1 MPRIPSWFLYAL
13 VTTLCWGTW
22 GAFVEI
28 PEKAGFP
35 STLGFIVWSIS
46 MVPFMLIALAKSGWK
61 LEHGWKS
68 VRDGMFVGL
77 TGAGGNLLLFEALR
91 TGPAYIVFP
100 IISLYPVWTILFSLV
115 FLKEKATRRQW
126 VGIGLAVA
134 AIFFFTWNPESF
146 RDDDSNVKG
155 GAWLALA
162 LIIFMLWGTQNIVFK
177 TANRHTSAESIFVYM
192 TIGGLVLAPVAWWM
206 TEPGQPINW
215 GLKGFWLLA
224 LLHLI
229 NSAGALTVVYAYRYG
244 KALVVAPL
252 TGLAPVITVVL
263 SLIVYGVVP
272 GLVLSTGIILA
283 TVAMLLLPDAVEEES

>member
-1 MPRIPSWFLYAL
+1 MKLNIPNWFLYAL
-13 VTTLCWGTW
+13 FTTLCWGTW

-35 STLGFIVWSIS
+35 ATLGFIVWSIS
-46 MVPFMLIALAKSGWK
+46 MIPFMIVALAKSGWK

-77 TGAGGNLLLFEALR
+77 TGAGGNLLLFEALK

-100 IISLYPVWTILFSLV
+100 IISLYPVWTISFSLI

-126 VGIGLAVA
+126 IGIALAVA
-134 AIFFFTWNPESF
+134 AIFFLTWQGP
-146 RDDDSNVKG
+146 DDSNVKG
-155 GAWLALA
+155 GAWLVLA
-162 LIIFMLWGTQNIVFK
+162 LIIFLLWGTQNIVFK

-192 TIGGLVLAPVAWWM
+192 TLGGLALAPVAWWM

-224 LLHLI
+224 FLHLV

-252 TGLAPVITVVL
+252 IGLAPVITVIL
-263 SLIVYGVVP
+263 SLITYGVIP
-272 GLVLSTGIILA
+272 SLTLSTGIVLA
-283 TVAMLLLPDAVEEES
+283 TVAMMLLPDAGEEES

>member
-1 MPRIPSWFLYAL
+1 MKFNIPNWFLYAL
-13 VTTLCWGTW
+13 FTTLCWGIW

-35 STLGFIVWSIS
+35 ATLGFIVWSVS
-46 MVPFMLIALAKSGWK
+46 MVPFMIVALAKSGWK
-61 LEHGWKS
+61 LEHGWLS

-77 TGAGGNLLLFEALR
+77 TGAGGNLLLFEALK

-126 VGIGLAVA
+126 IGIGLAVA
-134 AIFFFTWNPESF
+134 AIFFLTWQGP
-146 RDDDSNVKG
+146 DDSNVKG
-155 GAWLALA
+155 GAWLVLA

-192 TIGGLVLAPVAWWM
+192 TLGGLVLAPVAWWM
-206 TEPGQPINW
+206 TEPGPPINW

-224 LLHLI
+224 FLHLI
-229 NSAGALTVVYAYRYG
+229 NSAGALTVVYAYRFG

-252 TGLAPVITVVL
+252 IGLAPVITVIL
-263 SLIVYGVVP
+263 SLIVYSKIP
-272 GLVLSTGIILA
+272 SLTLSTGIVLA
-283 TVAMLLLPDAVEEES
+283 AVAMVLLPYSGETEEEK